1 MLALHSLAHVLV
13 DEMSLTSGYPAASLR
28 ERVYD
33 DEGQS
38 GILVYT
44 ATADSAG
51 SLGGLAA
58 LSDKDRFAQTLA
70 NGIRRARWC
79 TADPVC
85 IESTGSG
92 VNGMN
97 LAACHAC
104 LLLPETS
111 CERFNLTLDRATP
124 RRVCPTRPQAGF
136 SAVSINSRQRAAPS
150 RRAACSQ
157 DGKEKFLGQAMHEA
171 GYGDASG
178 KDLADDGWR
187 VVEPDVGA
195 VVDALSAREGAR

>member
-1 MLALHSLAHVLV
+1 V
-13 DEMSLTSGYPAASLR
+13 DELALTSGYPAASLR

-33 DEGQS
+33 ADGPA

-58 LSDKDRFAQTLA
+58 LSDKDRFHTTLA
-70 NGIRRARWC
+70 NGIRRTRWC

-85 IESTGSG
+85 VESTGSG

-111 CERFNLTLDRATP
+111 CERFNLTLDRASLIGLP
-124 RRVCPTRPQAGF
+124 DKPTLGLFGGLF
-136 SAVSINSRQRAAPS
+136 S
-150 RRAACSQ
+150 
-157 DGKEKFLGQAMHEA
+157 
-171 GYGDASG
+171 
-178 KDLADDGWR
+178 
-187 VVEPDVGA
+187 
-195 VVDALSAREGAR
+195 

>member
-1 MLALHSLAHVLV
+1 MRSQASVGGNSLTSGLDVSPRVLALHSLAHVLV

-33 DEGQS
+33 EPGQA

-58 LSDKDRFAQTLA
+58 LSDKDRFFTTLA

-85 IESTGSG
+85 IESAGSG

-111 CERFNLTLDRATP
+111 CERFNLTLDRAASSDFP
-124 RRVCPTRPQAGF
+124 SIPPSGSSGVCSSRRRFVRCSGRLRP
-136 SAVSINSRQRAAPS
+136 RAA
-150 RRAACSQ
+150 R
-157 DGKEKFLGQAMHEA
+157 
-171 GYGDASG
+171 
-178 KDLADDGWR
+178 
-187 VVEPDVGA
+187 
-195 VVDALSAREGAR
+195 